1 MVYRLGNTNY
11 QRPYKPRLKLKL
23 QPYKGIYTREV
34 DIMNEIKRILMDRD
48 DLTSSEADREL
59 EMMREDFY
67 SIAEFGGSIEDVEE
81 LLYSEGLELDYIFD
95 LL

>member
-1 MVYRLGNTNY
+1 
-11 QRPYKPRLKLKL
+11 
-23 QPYKGIYTREV
+23 
-34 DIMNEIKRILMDRD
+34 MNEIKRILMDRD
-48 DLTSSEADREL
+48 DLTSYEADKEL

-67 SIAEFGGSIEDVEE
+67 NIAEFGGSIEDVEE

>member
-1 MVYRLGNTNY
+1 MRGNTNY

-23 QPYKGIYTREV
+23 QPYKDIYTREV
-34 DIMNEIKRILMDRD
+34 DTMNEIKRILMDRD
-48 DLTSSEADREL
+48 ELTSNEADREL
-59 EMMREDFY
+59 SMMREEFY
-67 SIAEFGGSIEDVEE
+67 NIAESGGSLDDVEE